1 MKDQNPK
8 VLRARLNRVMADL
21 KAEGAAL
28 LLSSPP
34 PIRQSRGTEF
44 PFVQDSDVRYLTGTH
59 GARATLLM
67 VGKTGKSYLFGQ
79 EIHPER
85 VVWEGAPPSLKKTAQ
100 TLQAEL
106 ILADTP
112 DDQIVKLLRGT
123 QTLYYQS
130 RAATPSRR
138 VAERLFGL
146 DSYVRGD
153 LPHRFVA
160 ADTIL
165 APHRLIKEREEIELI
180 KTAAAI
186 TNEGLYTVLEMIRPG
201 TKESEIKEMLEYV
214 FKACGARVA
223 FDTIV
228 AAGKNAAVLHYHGSS
243 ARLKSGEFVLIDC
256 GASYQGYA
264 GDISRTIPVGPITN
278 AALSELHQAVLE
290 AQAAAI
296 KTLKTG
302 VSILAPYQAAARA
315 LIAALKDLKVLRGT
329 SAQILKKGSF
339 KPFFPHSIGHS
350 LGIDVHDV
358 GEIRGSSSAV
368 LKEGMVLT
376 IEPGIYFAKKTG
388 NIPPCGIR
396 IEDDVLITKRGCE
409 VLSEGFPRSEG
420 ELQQALME
428 LA

>member
-1 MKDQNPK
+1 
-8 VLRARLNRVMADL
+8 
-21 KAEGAAL
+21 
-28 LLSSPP
+28 
-34 PIRQSRGTEF
+34 
-44 PFVQDSDVRYLTGTH
+44 
-59 GARATLLM
+59 
-67 VGKTGKSYLFGQ
+67 
-79 EIHPER
+79 
-85 VVWEGAPPSLKKTAQ
+85 
-100 TLQAEL
+100 
-106 ILADTP
+106 
-112 DDQIVKLLRGT
+112 
-123 QTLYYQS
+123 
-130 RAATPSRR
+130 
-138 VAERLFGL
+138 
-146 DSYVRGD
+146 
-153 LPHRFVA
+153 
-160 ADTIL
+160 
-165 APHRLIKEREEIELI
+165 
-180 KTAAAI
+180 
-186 TNEGLYTVLEMIRPG
+186 
-201 TKESEIKEMLEYV
+201 
-214 FKACGARVA
+214 
-223 FDTIV
+223 
-228 AAGKNAAVLHYHGSS
+228 
-243 ARLKSGEFVLIDC
+243 VLIDC